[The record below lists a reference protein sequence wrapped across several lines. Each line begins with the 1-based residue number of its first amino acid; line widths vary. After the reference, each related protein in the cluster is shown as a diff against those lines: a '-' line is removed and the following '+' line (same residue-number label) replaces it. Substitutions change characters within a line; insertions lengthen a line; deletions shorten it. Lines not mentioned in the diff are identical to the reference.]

1 MDYDWKND
9 IPTPALV
16 INYDVMQKNIDTMVK
31 FARENNVNHRPH
43 VKTHKCPIIGHLQ
56 LKAGC
61 KGISVA
67 KVGEAEVFAQ
77 CGIDDIFIANQV
89 IDPTHIDRL
98 VKLSKYIKIR
108 CAVDSRKNILDIGRI
123 SVKNNTEVE
132 VFLDINL
139 GLGRSGVDAGEPA
152 LEMANFIKKTEGLK
166 LVGLFGYE
174 GHLGSMVN
182 LEQKESMANEC
193 FKNMVD
199 TRDLLNDNGF
209 NVNHIST
216 SGSSTY
222 MYAAKYDGITEI
234 RPGMY
239 IFSDAHLHRVN
250 PVFDYAATI
259 LATIQ
264 NQTGKKEFTTD
275 AGTQAIAT
283 GDGKPVFKDFPK
295 AKIRVMNEEH
305 TQFKAIGA
313 GDLEIGQKIQLIP
326 AHICPTLNLY
336 DYLHVVK
343 NNEFIGKWRIY
354 ARGKNY

>member
-1 MDYDWKND
+1 MDEDWKKY

-16 INYDVMQKNIDTMVK
+16 LNYDVMQKNIEMMAKFVK
-31 FARENNVNHRPH
+31 ENNVNHRPH
-43 VKTHKCPIIGHLQ
+43 VKTHKCPIIGHMQ

-61 KGISVA
+61 KGITVA

-77 CGIDDIFIANQV
+77 CGFDDIFIANQV
-89 IDPTHIDRL
+89 IDPTHMDRL
-98 VKLSKYIKIR
+98 AKLSKYIKIR
-108 CAVDSRKNILDIGRI
+108 CAVDSKKNILELNRI
-123 SVKNNTEVE
+123 ALKNNVTVE
-132 VFLDINL
+132 VYLDINL
-139 GLGRSGVDAGEPA
+139 GLGRSGVEPGDFA
-152 LEMANFIKKTEGLK
+152 LEMANFIKTTEKLELK
-166 LVGLFGYE
+166 GLFGYE
-174 GHLGSMVN
+174 GHLTPMTN
-182 LEQKESMANEC
+182 LEQKEIMANEC
-193 FKNMVD
+193 YKRIVD
-199 TRDLLNDNGF
+199 TRDLLNENGF
-209 NVNHIST
+209 SINQIST
-216 SGSSTY
+216 SGSGTY

-234 RPGMY
+234 RPGTY
-239 IFSDAHLHRVN
+239 VFSDEHLHKAN

-275 AGTQAIAT
+275 AGTKAIAT